1 SPNHSLEFPPKST
14 NIDNNFNILS
24 PLKNSYLLLPRPLS
38 SLALLNNTLN
48 SIIAPDGKRNE
59 HNDATL
65 GHVIERFV
73 KDKLLSY
80 GIMFHSGNFVS
91 KDELVYG
98 ESDITIETKT
108 AVIFIEIKKKGMTRL
123 SMSGVDYSILS
134 DLGGGLIHAT
144 SQCFKAERVLRCD
157 GRISIEGSS
166 PITYKSQKVIKIAL
180 TLYDYGSFQ
189 DRMTIRSI
197 LTNSLGVTFK
207 GANSGIDKKLNN
219 WKEHINELSTHI
231 QCLKDSS
238 QLDAE
243 PFHNLFFMSI
253 SQLLMILEEKGS
265 SDGLVKALTMLSS
278 VSHSTRDFY
287 KEYSLS
293 RKYMQP

>member
-1 SPNHSLEFPPKST
+1 
-14 NIDNNFNILS
+14 
-24 PLKNSYLLLPRPLS
+24 
-38 SLALLNNTLN
+38 
-48 SIIAPDGKRNE
+48 
-59 HNDATL
+59 
-65 GHVIERFV
+65 
-73 KDKLLSY
+73 
-80 GIMFHSGNFVS
+80 
-91 KDELVYG
+91 
-98 ESDITIETKT
+98 
-108 AVIFIEIKKKGMTRL
+108 
-123 SMSGVDYSILS
+123 
-134 DLGGGLIHAT
+134 
-144 SQCFKAERVLRCD
+144 
-157 GRISIEGSS
+157 
-166 PITYKSQKVIKIAL
+166 
-180 TLYDYGSFQ
+180 
-189 DRMTIRSI
+189 MTIRSI